1 MTTSGTVGQTVI
13 TVQQIIDHA
22 FRRAGVSPAEQAIDA
37 QIAAQENLYF
47 YLCSLANT
55 GINLW
60 TLEPVIIGTITNQ
73 STYNVG
79 VGTVDIVKLLY
90 RTVANLCTGGTP
102 ASSAGGS
109 ATNAF
114 NGSAINVQCL
124 QSSANGNL
132 SYNFGTGQLVNNV
145 GIMTYGN
152 QTYTLVWEGSN
163 DGANWTIVYPAPNAD
178 PAAVYTSINF
188 TDAVWVYY
196 DIPTPQTFQYF
207 RVRETGG
214 GILNVRQVCFNN
226 ISLEINVARMNVD
239 IYTTLTNK
247 TFSGNNQLQYWF
259 NRAVKNPQLKMW
271 PVTDNYFD
279 QLVAWRTRQIQDVGI
294 QLTNTLELPD
304 RWIESIITELARRLL
319 LEIPGADPKR
329 YQILKTEAD
338 EATAL
343 AQSEERD
350 KSPIQLSPN
359 IWGYTR

>member
-1 MTTSGTVGQTVI
+1 VTTSGTVGQTTI

-22 FRRAGVSPAEQAIDA
+22 FRRAGVSPAEQSIDSL
-37 QIAAQENLYF
+37 IAAQENLYF

-60 TLEPVIIGTITNQ
+60 TLEPIIIGTIVNQ

-79 VGTVDIVKLLY
+79 IGTIDIVKLLY
-90 RTVANLCTGGTP
+90 RTVANQCTGGTP
-102 ASSAGGS
+102 ATSAGGNV
-109 ATNAF
+109 ANAF
-114 NGSAINVQCL
+114 NGNTINLSCIQT
-124 QSSANGNL
+124 SANGNL
-132 SYNFGTGQLVNNV
+132 SYNFASNVIINNV
-145 GIMTYGN
+145 GIMTYGD
-152 QTYTLVWEGSN
+152 QTYTLVWEVSN
-163 DGANWTIVYPAPNAD
+163 DGINWTQVYPASNAD
-178 PAAVYTSINF
+178 PAAVYTSVSF
-188 TDAVWVYY
+188 TDSVWQYY
-196 DIPTPQTFQYF
+196 DIPTPVSATYM

-214 GILNVRQVCFNN
+214 GVLSVRQVCFN
-226 ISLEINVARMNVD
+226 IIQLEINVARMNVD

-271 PVTDNYFD
+271 PTTDTYFD

-304 RWIESIITELARRLL
+304 RWIESVITELARRQL
-319 LEIPGADPKR
+319 LETPGADPKR
-329 YQILKTEAD
+329 YQILKDEAD
-338 EATAL
+338 AATAL